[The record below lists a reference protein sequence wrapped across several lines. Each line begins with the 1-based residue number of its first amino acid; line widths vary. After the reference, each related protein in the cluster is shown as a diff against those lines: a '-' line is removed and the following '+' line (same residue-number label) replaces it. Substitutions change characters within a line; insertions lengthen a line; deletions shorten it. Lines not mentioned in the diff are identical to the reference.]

1 MMTNNMNHL
10 RHFLLV
16 LSLLVCATAPVKA
29 QDQFSISEGLDAGRL
44 RSTIENNVNSF
55 IHAMSDAAERQQ
67 KKVRLNETQFTPQAI
82 EDVKMMWK
90 NSPMSCPPVRIR
102 TRCLNTSGGYQVRGI
117 PVDILN
123 ADANNARQE
132 LTIDFTHDGVIS
144 NVAIAI
150 EMHRYDQIMAENHSA
165 LDYARRQK
173 VVEFIENFRTAYNR
187 RDLPYISSVYGE
199 NALII
204 TGRVIKEVPNSTDG
218 TLTTLTNKVV
228 YTRQN
233 KAEYISKL
241 RTIFKRN
248 SYINVKFEDIEVVES
263 RKYDNIYGVTLKQ
276 YWHTAPTA
284 KTKGYSDVGYLF
296 LIIDFTNSDNPLVQ
310 VRTWQPCVDEQGNI
324 VTTPDQVYHLG
335 MFRLSR

>member
-1 MMTNNMNHL
+1 MKTDMIFTK
-10 RHFLLV
+10 RVLLV
-16 LSLLVCATAPVKA
+16 LSVLAWTYVAMSA
-29 QDQFSISEGLDAGRL
+29 QDQFSINEGIDAGGL
-44 RSTIENNVNSF
+44 KSTMESNVNSF
-55 IHAMSDAAERQQ
+55 IAAMTDAAERQQ

-82 EDVKMMWK
+82 EDVKMMWR

-102 TRCLNTSGGYQVRGI
+102 TRCLNTSSGYQVRGI

-123 ADANNARQE
+123 ADENNSRQE
-132 LTIDFTHDGVIS
+132 LTIDFTREGVIS
-144 NVAIAI
+144 NVAISI
-150 EMHRYDQIMAENHSA
+150 EMHRYDQIMADNRSS

-173 VVEFIENFRTAYNR
+173 VVDFIENFRTAYNR
-187 RDLPYISSVYGE
+187 RDLSYISSVYGE

-204 TGRVIKEVPNSTDG
+204 TGRVIKEVPSSLDG
-218 TLTTLTNKVV
+218 TLTTLSNKVV

-233 KAEYISKL
+233 KTEYINKL

-248 SYINVKFEDIEVVES
+248 SYINVRFEDIEVVES

-284 KTKGYSDVGYLF
+284 KMKGYSDVGYLF
-296 LIIDFTNSDNPLVQ
+296 LIVDFTNSDNPLVQ
-310 VRTWQPCVDEQGNI
+310 VRTWQPYLDDQGNI

>member
-1 MMTNNMNHL
+1 MRHL
-10 RHFLLV
+10 ILV
-16 LSLLVCATAPVKA
+16 LSLLLCTAATVNA
-29 QDQFSISEGLDAGRL
+29 QDQFSINEGLDAGKL
-44 RSTIENNVNSF
+44 KSTIENNVNSF
-55 IHAMSDAAERQQ
+55 INAMTDAAERQQ
-67 KKVRLNETQFTPQAI
+67 KKVRLNENQFTSQAI

-102 TRCLNTSGGYQVRGI
+102 TRCLNTSSGYQVRGI
-117 PVDILN
+117 PIDILN
-123 ADANNARQE
+123 ADANNSRQE
-132 LTIDFTHDGVIS
+132 LTIDFTREGLIS

-150 EMHRYDQIMAENHSA
+150 EMHRYDQIMADNHSS

-233 KAEYISKL
+233 KTEYIDKL

-248 SYINVKFEDIEVVES
+248 SYVNVRFEDIEVVES

-276 YWHTAPTA
+276 YWHTAPSA
-284 KTKGYSDVGYLF
+284 KSKGYSDVGYLF
-296 LIIDFTNSDNPLVQ
+296 LIIDFTNSENPLVQ
-310 VRTWQPCVDEQGNI
+310 VRTWQPYLDEHGNI

>member
-1 MMTNNMNHL
+1 MMITYTDL
-10 RHFLLV
+10 LKRLLV
-16 LSLLVCATAPVKA
+16 VLALIFGGITLSA
-29 QDQFSISEGLDAGRL
+29 QNQFSIYEGLDEGGL
-44 RSTIENNVNSF
+44 KTTIENNVNSF
-55 IHAMSDAAERQQ
+55 INAMSDAAERQQ
-67 KKVRLNETQFTPQAI
+67 KKVRLNESQFTQQAI

-90 NSPMSCPPVRIR
+90 NSPMSCPPLKIR
-102 TRCLNTSGGYQVRGI
+102 SRCLNTSSGYQVRGI

-123 ADANNARQE
+123 ADENNSRQE
-132 LTIDFTHDGVIS
+132 LTIDFTRDGQIS

-150 EMHRYDQIMAENHSA
+150 EMHRYDQIMAENRSA

-187 RDLPYISSVYGE
+187 RDLPYISSVYGD

-204 TGRVIKEVPNSTDG
+204 TGRVIKEVPSTNDG

-233 KAEYISKL
+233 KTEYINKL

-248 SYINVKFEDIEVVES
+248 SYVNVQFEDIEVVES

-284 KTKGYSDVGYLF
+284 KMKGYSDIGYLF

-310 VRTWQPCVDEQGNI
+310 VRTWQPYLDEYGNI

-335 MFRLSR
+335 MFRLAR

>member
-1 MMTNNMNHL
+1 MKTNIYRLRQLFVALLMMT
-10 RHFLLV
+10 V
-16 LSLLVCATAPVKA
+16 LFPDVAA
-29 QDQFSISEGLDAGRL
+29 QDQFSINEGIDAGGL
-44 RSTIENNVNSF
+44 KTTMENNVNAF
-55 IHAMSDAAERQQ
+55 INAMSDAAERQQ
-67 KKVRLNETQFTPQAI
+67 KKVRLNESQFTPQAV

-102 TRCLNTSGGYQVRGI
+102 SRCLNTSNGYQVRGI

-123 ADANNARQE
+123 ADEQNSRQE
-132 LTIDFTHDGVIS
+132 LTIDFTREGLIS

-150 EMHRYDQIMAENHSA
+150 DMHRYDEIMSENHSA

-173 VVEFIENFRTAYNR
+173 VIEFIENFRTAYNR

-204 TGRVIKEVPNSTDG
+204 TGRVIKEVPSSTDG

-233 KAEYISKL
+233 KTEYINKL

-248 SYINVKFEDIEVVES
+248 SYINVRFEDIEVVES

-284 KTKGYSDVGYLF
+284 KMKGYSDIGYLF
-296 LIIDFTNSDNPLVQ
+296 LIVDFTNSDNPLVQ
-310 VRTWQPCVDEQGNI
+310 VRTWQPYLDEHGNI

-335 MFRLSR
+335 MFRLAR

>member
-1 MMTNNMNHL
+1 MKTNMNNMRHL
-10 RHFLLV
+10 ILV
-16 LSLLVCATAPVKA
+16 LSLLLCTAAAVNA
-29 QDQFSISEGLDAGRL
+29 QDQFSINEGLDAGKL
-44 RSTIENNVNSF
+44 KSTIENNVNSF
-55 IHAMSDAAERQQ
+55 INAMTDAAERQQ
-67 KKVRLNETQFTPQAI
+67 KKVRLNENQFTSQAI

-102 TRCLNTSGGYQVRGI
+102 TRCLNTSSGYQVRGI
-117 PVDILN
+117 PIDILN
-123 ADANNARQE
+123 ADANNSRQE
-132 LTIDFTHDGVIS
+132 LTIDFTREGLIS

-150 EMHRYDQIMAENHSA
+150 EMHRYDQIMADNHSS

-233 KAEYISKL
+233 KTEYIDKL

-248 SYINVKFEDIEVVES
+248 SYVNVRFEDIEVVES

-276 YWHTAPTA
+276 YWHTAPSA
-284 KTKGYSDVGYLF
+284 KSKGYSDVGYLF
-296 LIIDFTNSDNPLVQ
+296 LIIDFTNSENPLVQ
-310 VRTWQPCVDEQGNI
+310 VRTWQPYLDEHGNI